1 MPKDPPEAEG
11 ATAALL
17 SQEAVHLTT
26 DGPHFPQSTLKS
38 PLKAPALPVWGMHEM
53 WDVLDALSNS
63 SKLRENR
70 KINCNNNKKGILKF
84 GRKNAVQ
91 TPQECEYLCTKPL
104 TDAFLKGNPF
114 RQSEAAIS
122 LKDIKAAVARTQR
135 ITELSVKG
143 WTFVRLYLL
152 FFFNLQFIL
161 IPNFQLLKV
170 IETANKISLS
180 TDLPN
185 QIFSPVSTVFFLSFR
200 EEKNYAE

>member
-70 KINCNNNKKGILKF
+70 KINCNNNKKRNLEIWQK
-84 GRKNAVQ
+84 KCSA
-91 TPQECEYLCTKPL
+91 
-104 TDAFLKGNPF
+104 NPT
-114 RQSEAAIS
+114 
-122 LKDIKAAVARTQR
+122 RT
-135 ITELSVKG
+135 
-143 WTFVRLYLL
+143 
-152 FFFNLQFIL
+152 
-161 IPNFQLLKV
+161 
-170 IETANKISLS
+170 
-180 TDLPN
+180 
-185 QIFSPVSTVFFLSFR
+185 
-200 EEKNYAE
+200 

>member
-1 MPKDPPEAEG
+1 
-11 ATAALL
+11 
-17 SQEAVHLTT
+17 
-26 DGPHFPQSTLKS
+26 
-38 PLKAPALPVWGMHEM
+38 M
-53 WDVLDALSNS
+53 WDVLDAFSNS
-63 SKLRENR
+63 IQLRENG
-70 KINCNNNKKGILKF
+70 KINSSNNKIIKKKGILKS

-114 RQSEAAIS
+114 RQCEAAIS

-135 ITELSVKG
+135 ITELSVKRR
-143 WTFVRLYLL
+143 TFIMLYLL

-185 QIFSPVSTVFFLSFR
+185 QFCSPVGIVFFLSFR
-200 EEKNYAE
+200 EEKNYAEWMRKKRD